1 VVAGEGARVAG
12 TGAAAG
18 GRRERAEPWSDSVG
32 LGASDVNGV
41 GKEGSARADR
51 AEPSGLE

>member
-1 VVAGEGARVAG
+1 VAGEGARVAG

-41 GKEGSARADR
+41 GIEGSARADR